1 MSNVDYF
8 TVWTAPYENQSPATL
23 PTHEMWLKE
32 LGGNLESI
40 IIREKHL
47 SSCYLC
53 LDFPMGAIVYYLS
66 LIYVI

>member
-23 PTHEMWLKE
+23 PTHANVAK
-32 LGGNLESI
+32 GTGSNLESI
-40 IIREKHL
+40 IIGDKHL
-47 SSCYLC
+47 SSCHLC